1 MIGIIYE
8 GNNKKIDLINHPNL
22 ILSGFN
28 GLDQPTSETIASKN
42 PNKKGTQ
49 YQRSSIQDRLISL
62 TFDVYDV
69 ENTRYQLMDIFKSGE
84 KGTLYLKNEFREGQ
98 IDCYFEEMPFDKFSN
113 PTKCTIFLRATN
125 PYFRGLEDIITEL
138 SNVINMFVLEAYIEE
153 EGIVLGEVSEEHAS
167 NIVNESDTET
177 GLTIEITML
186 GIVTNPIIYNV
197 TTNKFIGIN
206 RVFTKGEKLVISTIT
221 GKKKVYVEKDGV
233 QTNLINRLMK
243 NSSFFQLIRGSNKLK
258 SDATEGGTNMIVYI
272 NYRNEYEAI

>member
-1 MIGIIYE
+1 MISIMYE

-62 TFDVYDV
+62 SFAVYDV
-69 ENTRYQLMDIFKSGE
+69 ENTRYQLMDVFKSGE
-84 KGTLYLKNEFREGQ
+84 KGTLYLKNDFREGQ

-113 PTKCTIFLRATN
+113 PTICTIFLRATN
-125 PYFRGLEDIITEL
+125 PYFVGMEDIITEL

-177 GLTIEITML
+177 GLIIEITML

-206 RVFTKGEKLVISTIT
+206 RVFTKGEKLVISTLI

-233 QTNLINRLMK
+233 QTNLINRLMQY
-243 NSSFFQLIRGSNKLK
+243 SSFFQLVRGNNKLK